1 MESDWVKVRLYVY
14 WKSYSKRFVSRRVDS
29 SYSHEVF
36 QVLNLLTQHNFIWL
50 LIISILQAIKEP
62 LIHYTITDVKV
73 LPAACKAFPVNSSS
87 RLAALHSAAAA
98 VPPMSVMLTA
108 RCSYVLPAAGYFT
121 KMPKETRL
129 SLFSTA
135 GTSSFSLSSQ
145 ISWRVRSTGLLSS
158 VVG

>member
-14 WKSYSKRFVSRRVDS
+14 WKSYSKRFVSRRVES

-36 QVLNLLTQHNFIWL
+36 HVLNLLTQHNFIWL

-87 RLAALHSAAAA
+87 LLAALHSAPAAML
-98 VPPMSVMLTA
+98 PMSGILTF
-108 RCSYVLPAAGYFT
+108 LPAAAAFFLLQVISQRCQRRRGCLYFQQ
-121 KMPKETRL
+121 L
-129 SLFSTA
+129 
-135 GTSSFSLSSQ
+135 
-145 ISWRVRSTGLLSS
+145 GLRPFLYLLR
-158 VVG
+158 